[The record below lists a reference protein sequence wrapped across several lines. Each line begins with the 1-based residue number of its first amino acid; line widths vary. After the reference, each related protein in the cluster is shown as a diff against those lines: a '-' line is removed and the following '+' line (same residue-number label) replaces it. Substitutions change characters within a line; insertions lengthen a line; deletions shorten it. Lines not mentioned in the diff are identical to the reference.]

1 MRQGCEKMVAQ
12 EIVVKNGSSRSKK
25 FLREVKAELKKV
37 SWPTKQELI
46 SNTGVVF
53 LTVTVVCILIWI
65 LDATFAQVLRFII
78 K

>member
-1 MRQGCEKMVAQ
+1 MVAQ
-12 EIVVKNGSSRSKK
+12 ETVVKTSSSRSRK

-46 SNTGVVF
+46 SNTGVVSI
-53 LTVTVVCILIWI
+53 TVVLVCALIWVI
-65 LDATFAQVLRFII
+65 DATFAQVLRFII

>member
-1 MRQGCEKMVAQ
+1 MVAQ
-12 EIVVKNGSSRSKK
+12 DTVVKTNSSRFKK

-53 LTVTVVCILIWI
+53 ITVLLVCTLIWVI
-65 LDATFAQVLRFII
+65 DATFAQVLCLII